1 MLAVL
6 RQASEKK
13 IMALYYNLPIYK
25 ASYKLVSL
33 LFVSSSN
40 FDREYKYTAGQ
51 ELKAEGFLLV
61 KNIYRANKAKDKIIH
76 IGDARENLEVIRLF
90 LRLMQDFNQLSLKK
104 FVEINQ
110 TIEEVSKQ
118 LAAWEKYSK
127 TKLPVPGP

>member
-1 MLAVL
+1 
-6 RQASEKK
+6 
-13 IMALYYNLPIYK
+13 
-25 ASYKLVSL
+25 VSL
-33 LFVSSSN
+33 LFACSSN

-61 KNIYRANKAKDKIIH
+61 KNIYRANKARDKVSH
-76 IGDARENLEVIRLF
+76 IGEARENLEVIRLF

-110 TIEEVSKQ
+110 AIEEVSKQ